1 MSNDLLEQ
9 MRRDAGEGPSDANIA
24 GISRLAQEYFKAEG
38 EVDRLEKMLKAAKS
52 RFDNIRDRLLPE
64 AMDNAQVKAFTLQDG
79 RKVTINEEMTCSVPA
94 KRKGEILNKLREDGE
109 GDLISNVLTVEI
121 DKGKDNMAAALE
133 DEAKK
138 LGFEPKRDESVNT
151 GTLKARLKQRVE
163 AGDEV
168 DLAFYGAHLVRRA
181 KIKQ

>member
-1 MSNDLLEQ
+1 MSNELLDQ
-9 MRRDAGEGPSDANIA
+9 MKQDAGAGPSDGALA
-24 GISRLAQEYFKAEG
+24 TISGLAQQYFAAEG
-38 EVDRLEKMLKAAKS
+38 DVDRLEKQLKSAKS
-52 RFDNIRDRLLPE
+52 RFDNIRDKLLPE
-64 AMDNAQVKAFTLQDG
+64 AMDNAGVKDFTLTDG
-79 RKVTINEEMTCSVPA
+79 RKITLKEEMTCSVPA
-94 KRKGEILNKLREDGE
+94 SRKGEILQKLRDDGE

-121 DKGKDNMAAALE
+121 DKGKDNMAAALV

-168 DLAFYGAHLVRRA
+168 DLSFYGAHLVRRA

>member
-1 MSNDLLEQ
+1 MSEDLLEQ
-9 MRRDAGEGPSDANIA
+9 MKRDAGEGPSDDKIA
-24 GISRLAQEYFKAEG
+24 SISRLAQEYLKAEG
-38 EVDRLEKMLKAAKS
+38 DVDRLDKQLKAAKA
-52 RFDNIRDRLLPE
+52 RFDNIRDKLLPE
-64 AMDNAQVKAFTLQDG
+64 AMDNAQTKGFTLHDG
-79 RKVTINEEMTCSVPA
+79 RKLTLADTMECSVPKIRYA
-94 KRKGEILNKLREDGE
+94 EILNKLREDGE

-133 DEAKK
+133 AEAKS

-163 AGDEV
+163 AGEEV
-168 DLAFYGAHLVRRA
+168 DLSFYGAHLVRRA

>member
-1 MSNDLLEQ
+1 MSDELLEQ
-9 MRRDAGEGPSDANIA
+9 MKRDAGEGPSDDKIA
-24 GISRLAQEYFKAEG
+24 GISRLAQEYLKAEG
-38 EVDRLEKMLKAAKS
+38 DVDRLEKQLKAAKS
-52 RFDNIRDRLLPE
+52 RFDNIRDKLLPE
-64 AMDNAQVKAFTLQDG
+64 AMDNAQTKGFTLNDG
-79 RKVTINEEMTCSVPA
+79 RKLSLGEEMSCSVP
-94 KRKGEILNKLREDGE
+94 KERKGEIMAKLRDDGE

-121 DKGKDNMAAALE
+121 DKGKDNMAGVLE

-168 DLAFYGAHLVRRA
+168 DLPFYGAFLVRRA